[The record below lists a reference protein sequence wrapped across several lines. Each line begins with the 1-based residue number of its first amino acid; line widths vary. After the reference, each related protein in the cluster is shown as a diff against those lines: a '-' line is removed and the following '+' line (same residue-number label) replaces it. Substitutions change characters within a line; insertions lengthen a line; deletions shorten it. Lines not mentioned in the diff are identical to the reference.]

1 MIRMPQTVYQPKET
15 ATFEVLA
22 AAPTVEVTDSEGK
35 LQKVT
40 VKSKSGHVKEVS
52 CMLPSVGLYTVK
64 VTDGDKQSQGV
75 LSAHA
80 SWEWTMERAREGALK
95 YHQKATSHIESWYGF
110 HSSFIAARYFPENNW
125 MRLCAVVLIICSG
138 CCTTGQRWC
147 RYIMPHVFRI
157 HREQ

>member
-1 MIRMPQTVYQPKET
+1 
-15 ATFEVLA
+15 
-22 AAPTVEVTDSEGK
+22 
-35 LQKVT
+35 
-40 VKSKSGHVKEVS
+40 
-52 CMLPSVGLYTVK
+52 MLPSVGLYTVK

-95 YHQKATSHIESWYGF
+95 YHQKATSHGMVSILPLLQPGISLK
-110 HSSFIAARYFPENNW
+110 SNW